1 MQIVSLA
8 ATVLAGCSSSSDTPP
23 AGSGGAISTGGASA
37 SGASGSGGK
46 MSTGGT
52 LATGGSTSAGDK
64 TGSGGSDGLGGHSDT
79 GGVHATGGMAVAGG
93 RTGAGGMTA
102 LGGAGSG
109 ENTGSGGRR
118 YNGGEYGNHGGTGS
132 GGATAAGG
140 STGSDGGIN
149 NSGADLGI
157 DTGSTTFDPC
167 PATGTCKIL
176 PLGDSIT
183 YGINYGGGYRIKL
196 AIHAA
201 TDQKDITYV
210 GYDTGN
216 PPDSTAL
223 DKLGT
228 AKADYVNKHEGHS
241 GWTIQQDDDIVT
253 GKSTVT
259 NDSVNY
265 TGKKVVTDS
274 APNIILLHIGT
285 NDIYGSDPGGA
296 PTRLG
301 KLIDDIVV
309 DAPNALLVVSTIIP
323 CTSSMCPSAT
333 VNTYNKAVPTVVQQR
348 ASAGKHVLFVD
359 MFAAF
364 PASDLSSDLIH
375 PGEAGYEQMAVTWYT
390 AIKSYLH

>member
-1 MQIVSLA
+1 METRSRMLQIASLVA
-8 ATVLAGCSSSSDTPP
+8 AVLAGCSSSSDTPP
-23 AGSGGAISTGGASA
+23 VGSGGAVGTGGASA
-37 SGASGSGGK
+37 SGGSGSGGK
-46 MSTGGT
+46 MGTGGSS
-52 LATGGSTSAGDK
+52 ATGVSTSAGGK
-64 TGSGGSDGLGGHSDT
+64 TGNGGSDGLGGHSGT
-79 GGVHATGGMAVAGG
+79 GGVHTTGGATVAGG
-93 RTGAGGMTA
+93 STGAGGVPA

-109 ENTGSGGRR
+109 GKTG
-118 YNGGEYGNHGGTGS
+118 N

-364 PASDLSSDLIH
+364 PSSDLSSDLIH

>member
-1 MQIVSLA
+1 M
-8 ATVLAGCSSSSDTPP
+8 G
-23 AGSGGAISTGGASA
+23 TGGS
-37 SGASGSGGK
+37 S
-46 MSTGGT
+46 
-52 LATGGSTSAGDK
+52 ATGGSTSAGGK
-64 TGSGGSDGLGGHSDT
+64 TGNGGSDGLGGHSGT
-79 GGVHATGGMAVAGG
+79 GGVHTTGGATVAGG
-93 RTGAGGMTA
+93 STGAGGVTA

-109 ENTGSGGRR
+109 GKTGNGGATGMSGGTTA
-118 YNGGEYGNHGGTGS
+118 GGATGN

-140 STGSDGGIN
+140 STGSDGGIMD
-149 NSGADLGI
+149 SGTDLGI

-167 PATGTCKIL
+167 PATGACKIL

-201 TDQKDITYV
+201 TDQKNITYV

-253 GKSTVT
+253 GKSTTT
-259 NDSVNY
+259 NDGTNY
-265 TGKKVVTDS
+265 TGKKVVADS
-274 APNIILLHIGT
+274 SPNIILLHIGT

-364 PASDLSSDLIH
+364 PASDLSSDLVH
-375 PGEAGYEQMAVTWYT
+375 PGEAGYEEMAGTWYT

>member
-1 MQIVSLA
+1 M
-8 ATVLAGCSSSSDTPP
+8 G
-23 AGSGGAISTGGASA
+23 
-37 SGASGSGGK
+37 
-46 MSTGGT
+46 TGGT
-52 LATGGSTSAGDK
+52 SATGGSTSAGGK
-64 TGSGGSDGLGGHSDT
+64 TGSGGSDGLGGHSGT

-93 RTGAGGMTA
+93 NTGAGGVTA

-109 ENTGSGGRR
+109 GKTGSGGTS

-140 STGSDGGIN
+140 SSGSDGGIKDG
-149 NSGADLGI
+149 GADLGI
-157 DTGSTTFDPC
+157 DAGSTTFDPC
-167 PATGTCKIL
+167 PATGACKIL

-201 TDQKDITYV
+201 TDQKNITYV

-223 DKLGT
+223 GKLGT

-253 GKSTVT
+253 GKSTTT
-259 NDSVNY
+259 NDGTNY
-265 TGKKVVTDS
+265 TGKKVVADFM
-274 APNIILLHIGT
+274 PNIILLHIGT
-285 NDIYGSDPGGA
+285 NDMYGGDPGGA

-301 KLIDDIVV
+301 KLIDDIVAA
-309 DAPNALLVVSTIIP
+309 APDALLVVSNIIP
-323 CTSSMCPSAT
+323 YPAGAST
-333 VNTYNKAVPTVVQQR
+333 VATYNKAVPGVVQQR
-348 ASAGKHVLFVD
+348 ATAGKHILFVD
-359 MFAAF
+359 QFTGF
-364 PASDLSSDLIH
+364 TSSDMDQIH
-375 PGEAGYEQMAVTWYT
+375 PLEGGYEKMAVVWYT